1 MEGGLNSL
9 ASAIRIQEE
18 IRMGIEVSGIGGLL
32 VLILDVWAIVKVVGS
47 RASTGTKVLW
57 TVVILLLPILGV
69 ILWFFFGP
77 KD

>member
-1 MEGGLNSL
+1 
-9 ASAIRIQEE
+9 
-18 IRMGIEVSGIGGLL
+18 MGIEIGGLGGLL
-32 VLILDVWAIVKVVGS
+32 VLILDVWAIIKVVGS

>member
-1 MEGGLNSL
+1 
-9 ASAIRIQEE
+9 
-18 IRMGIEVSGIGGLL
+18 MGIEVSGIGGLL